1 MKDSIEGMRDS
12 VQVELKTVA
21 PYVAYKTFRN
31 FLDGLGETMPTRVD
45 RSLMST
51 MSGATQGQLISA
63 LRYLDL
69 STKNDLPT
77 DRLRDLHK
85 AKGPEHKALF
95 RKMIVDG
102 YPFLC
107 GGGFD
112 LKATTIQHLEEQ
124 FRNETGASGATIDR
138 CINFFK
144 AAAKDAGIEL
154 SPHLAKSRPRRSR
167 STNGASRK
175 ARSKAQV
182 VDVSGGTPPP
192 PRKPSNSKTV
202 SLRSGAGEIT
212 LSYDVDLFEMD
223 SADQQFVLGLVS
235 KMKEYEDAAEK

>member
-1 MKDSIEGMRDS
+1 MKDSIEEMKDS

-21 PYVAYKTFRN
+21 PYVSYKTFRN
-31 FLDGLGETMPTRVD
+31 FLDGIGETMPTRVD

-77 DRLRDLHK
+77 DRLRELHK

-107 GGGFD
+107 GSGFD

-124 FRNETGASGATIDR
+124 FRNETGASGATVDR

-144 AAAKDAGIEL
+144 AAAKDAGLEL
-154 SPHLAKSRPRRSR
+154 SPHLAKSRPRRSK
-167 STNGASRK
+167 STNGTARKTKPKTPSVDAGAAPVPSR
-175 ARSKAQV
+175 R
-182 VDVSGGTPPP
+182 
-192 PRKPSNSKTV
+192 PSNSKTV
-202 SLRSGAGEIT
+202 RLRSGAGEIT

-223 SADQQFVLGLVS
+223 SADQQFALGLIA